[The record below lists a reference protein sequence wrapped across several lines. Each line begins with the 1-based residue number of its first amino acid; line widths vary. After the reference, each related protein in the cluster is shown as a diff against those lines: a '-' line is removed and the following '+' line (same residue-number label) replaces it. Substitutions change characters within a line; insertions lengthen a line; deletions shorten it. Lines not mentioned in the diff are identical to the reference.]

1 MVTLRLPSWSTLSS
15 TPVTVTVCAVFQL
28 DGLKVKV
35 AGLTMAAPISLEA
48 TVTTTLLDGRVAI
61 FTV

>member
-1 MVTLRLPSWSTLSS
+1 MVALRLPSWSTLSS

-28 DGLKVKV
+28 VVVKVKV
-35 AGLTMAAPISLEA
+35 AGLTVAAPVSPEA
-48 TVTTTLLDGRVAI
+48 TVTTTVLDGRVAS